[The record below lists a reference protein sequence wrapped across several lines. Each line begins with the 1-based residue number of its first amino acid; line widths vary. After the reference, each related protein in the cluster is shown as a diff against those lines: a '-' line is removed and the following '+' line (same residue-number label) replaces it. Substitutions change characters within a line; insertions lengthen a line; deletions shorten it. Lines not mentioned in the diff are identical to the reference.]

1 MIDKYPGLTEI
12 TTEKYLP
19 DQPCGRVSRT
29 GPAFVQYCLPRRY
42 DAKEGQ
48 ETRLNR
54 ETVRNLSTDDLKKI
68 AGGSEVS
75 VPRSCCRTCIICDS
89 SN

>member
-1 MIDKYPGLTEI
+1 MQK
-12 TTEKYLP
+12 K
-19 DQPCGRVSRT
+19 
-29 GPAFVQYCLPRRY
+29 
-42 DAKEGQ
+42 AK
-48 ETRLNR
+48 RLELNK

-89 SN
+89 SS